1 MTKKIMATL
10 FFMTLFSNAFAD
22 SQECEAL
29 KKEHSELREEFA
41 PLHEKIESGKANIK
55 EVNAAIIIRD
65 KLDYLSRKMRD
76 NDCLEYPSLIGNK
89 A

>member
-29 KKEHSELREEFA
+29 KKEHRELREELA
-41 PLHEKIESGKANIK
+41 PLSEKVESGKANIR
-55 EVNAAIIIRD
+55 EVNAERIIKEELKDLSKEIRD
-65 KLDYLSRKMRD
+65 K
-76 NDCLEYPSLIGNK
+76 NCFEYHSLIGNK